1 MTEHWADIA
10 ILLLQSLLLFLAVS
24 QGLRISNLER
34 RLDGKLS

>member
-1 MTEHWADIA
+1 MTFWADIA
-10 ILLLQSLLLFLAVS
+10 ILLLQCLLFFTAIS